1 MWTRTWETAQQMLNT
16 NTAVSTKYCVLYE
29 RYKAYPSE
37 PPASTCVPSQVHAT
51 LNTRPAHTPTRGN
64 KSPSQYHSKQS
75 NSLMME
81 FPELSID

>member
-1 MWTRTWETAQQMLNT
+1 MLNT
-16 NTAVSTKYCVLYE
+16 NAAVSTKYGVLYE

-51 LNTRPAHTPTRGN
+51 LNTRPAHTPTNGN
-64 KSPSQYHSKQS
+64 KSPSQCHSKQS

-81 FPELSID
+81 IPELSID